1 LQSSSYLLKVGAVS
15 ERTFLEEIHLK
26 NVGVI
31 TQANLEFAKG
41 LTVLTGETGAGKTMV
56 LTALNLVLGGKSE
69 SSLVRSGEDRLTAS
83 ALFTI
88 PKKKIAR
95 FENLGIEVEDGS
107 LSISRSVTTEG
118 KSKAVASGVSVSAS
132 VLSDASDYLV
142 EIHGQSSG
150 LNIAK
155 GSKQRELLDRYAG
168 SSFETMLTSYQDHL
182 NTYQNVKSRITELKK
197 NAASREESL
206 AQLKLFNDS
215 FLKLKPLPDELGA
228 IDDEISRLS
237 SVEEL
242 RIAVT
247 QAMQALESEDSG
259 VINALAL
266 AKKSLDAI
274 KSKDSKVEKFSDDFN
289 EAFFVLADVVPELTS
304 YLESLEA
311 DPERLDFLQER
322 KSAINSFIKKW
333 SNEGSADQGLRD
345 VIQKHSTISSSLE
358 DLTGGE
364 QRIAELEKEL
374 SVCKKNLVASAI
386 EMTKERTN
394 AAQKLSS
401 NVSNEMHA
409 LSMPH
414 TNLVIEVASPN
425 YESGLK
431 EGDFTT
437 FGCDSVSMYLQTHKD
452 GPLVSLAKGA
462 SGGEMSRVM
471 LALEVVLAASN
482 PVGTYVFDEVDA
494 GVGGAAAIEVGRR
507 LHALSKDAQVIV
519 VTHLPQVA
527 AWGDQHYVV
536 QKSSDGTVVSSGVI
550 SVQGDE
556 RVSEIARMLAGLQDS
571 SSAKEHAAELL
582 NMRLKE

>member
-1 LQSSSYLLKVGAVS
+1 MS

-83 ALFTI
+83 ALFSI

-95 FENLGIEVEDGS
+95 FESLGIEVEDGS

-322 KSAINSFIKKW
+322 KSAISAFIKKW

>member
-1 LQSSSYLLKVGAVS
+1 VS

-88 PKKKIAR
+88 PKKTIAR
-95 FENLGIEVEDGS
+95 FESLGIEVEDGS

>member
-1 LQSSSYLLKVGAVS
+1 MS
-15 ERTFLEEIHLK
+15 ERTFLDEINLK

-95 FENLGIEVEDGS
+95 FESLGIEVEDGS

-259 VINALAL
+259 VINALAT

-322 KSAINSFIKKW
+322 KSAINAFIKKW
-333 SNEGSADQGLRD
+333 SNEGTADQGLRD

-394 AAQKLSS
+394 AAQELSS

-414 TNLVIEVASPN
+414 TNLVIEVTSPN

-431 EGDFTT
+431 ESDFTT

>member
-1 LQSSSYLLKVGAVS
+1 VS

-31 TQANLEFAKG
+31 TQANLEFSKG

-83 ALFTI
+83 ALFSI
-88 PKKKIAR
+88 PKKTIAR
-95 FENLGIEVEDGS
+95 FESLGIEVEDGS

-247 QAMQALESEDSG
+247 QAMQALESSDSG
-259 VINALAL
+259 VINALAT

-274 KSKDSKVEKFSDDFN
+274 KSKDSMVEKFSDDFN

-322 KSAINSFIKKW
+322 KSAINAFIKKW
-333 SNEGSADQGLRD
+333 SNEGTADQGLRD

-482 PVGTYVFDEVDA
+482 PVGTYVFDEVDS

>member
-1 LQSSSYLLKVGAVS
+1 VS

-88 PKKKIAR
+88 SKKTIAR

-168 SSFETMLTSYQDHL
+168 SSFETMLTSYQHHL

-259 VINALAL
+259 VINALAT

-289 EAFFVLADVVPELTS
+289 DAFFVLADVVPELTS
-304 YLESLEA
+304 YIESLEA

-333 SNEGSADQGLRD
+333 SNEGTADQGLRD

-414 TNLVIEVASPN
+414 TNLVIEVTSPN

-556 RVSEIARMLAGLQDS
+556 RVSEIARMLAGLQES